1 MPFAVVVVVVLLLL
15 LLIISQAGA
24 ATALDVDG
32 DAAPYAQHAARREEE
47 STVWTCGAWSW

>member
-15 LLIISQAGA
+15 VIISQAGA